1 MMRDPVSRA
10 LAGEHVSELPPA
22 CRAVITRLL
31 ERLRR
36 DLIDRAADALE
47 REGVAEF
54 ERVWREGAA
63 EILDE
68 FDAAMER
75 ALAESAAS
83 SAEQGGEA

>member
-22 CRAVITRLL
+22 CRAVITRLRA
-31 ERLRR
+31 RLRR

-47 REGVAEF
+47 REGVAGF
-54 ERVWREGAA
+54 ERAWRDGAA

-68 FDAAMER
+68 FDAAMKQ
-75 ALAESAAS
+75 ALAENTAT
-83 SAEQGGEA
+83 SAELGGEA